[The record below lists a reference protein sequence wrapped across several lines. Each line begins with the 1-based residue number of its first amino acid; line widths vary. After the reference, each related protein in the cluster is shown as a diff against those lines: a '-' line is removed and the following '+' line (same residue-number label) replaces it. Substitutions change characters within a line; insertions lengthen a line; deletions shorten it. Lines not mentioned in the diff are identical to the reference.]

1 MARSGSRLRGVLLA
15 LCTAIACSDNTG
27 PGAELVVT
35 VRTSASTFSPGD
47 SLHIHLEVDNPSDR
61 PDSIA
66 TPGPNCPILWRI
78 DGPNGFYA
86 GPNGALA
93 ADGSPC
99 TGLSTAPV
107 QLAPGAGIGITYTW
121 TGHRG
126 SLGAAQDPPLG
137 RYWIRAATQPAAD
150 ISRLI
155 QSPPVAVDLVAAAH

>member
-1 MARSGSRLRGVLLA
+1 MPVSGFRLLGVILL
-15 LCTAIACSDNTG
+15 LGTAIACSQNTS

-35 VRTSASTFSPGD
+35 VRTNASSISPGE
-47 SLHIHLEVDNPSDR
+47 SLHIHLEVDNPRDR

-66 TPGPNCPILWRI
+66 TPAPNCPILWRI

-107 QLAPGAGIGITYTW
+107 HWAPAAVIGITHTW
-121 TGHRG
+121 TGQRG
-126 SLGAAQDPPLG
+126 SLGATQDPPLG

-150 ISRLI
+150 IGRLI
-155 QSPPVAVDLVAAAH
+155 QSRPVAVDLVAAAH